1 MRSTR
6 PLIAATA
13 VLTATVC
20 AAGCGGSATTGHPRT
35 AASTQTT
42 VARVVTVPD
51 HAQRTTSL
59 RAVQQAAIP
68 AAYASW
74 LSYYD
79 GSIWVKRD
87 DGRVIRVDPHTNK
100 QTGQVGFYTDGQHY
114 CQGIG
119 AGGGA
124 VWSCQQG
131 FITRI
136 DPKTVKIIARIP
148 IAKAFDEGRY
158 VFADGR
164 IWVITGTNGN
174 QLVGIDP
181 ATNQPGPPI
190 TLPYSC
196 TDLAPGGDAVWVLC
210 PNASHVV
217 KVDITRRRVAGTVA
231 IDSAY
236 NGYATRSDLWVG
248 SNSDLVRINATTFR
262 PEAIFHNAGPGQG
275 GDVTVDGNHVWVST
289 NNGPLYLI
297 DATTNTITEHITPPA
312 GLGGGA
318 LIATTD
324 SIWVTAENIGTLLR
338 LRSP

>member
-1 MRSTR
+1 MSPIR

-35 AASTQTT
+35 AAPTQTT
-42 VARVVTVPD
+42 VAHVVTVPD

-100 QTGQVGFYTDGQHY
+100 QTGQVGAYTDGQHY

-210 PNASHVV
+210 PHRQSRRQGRRHPPPSRRHRR
-217 KVDITRRRVAGTVA
+217 DRRRHTT
-231 IDSAY
+231 
-236 NGYATRSDLWVG
+236 ATRPVATSGSDQTRT
-248 SNSDLVRINATTFR
+248 SSA
-262 PEAIFHNAGPGQG
+262 
-275 GDVTVDGNHVWVST
+275 ST
-289 NNGPLYLI
+289 
-297 DATTNTITEHITPPA
+297 
-312 GLGGGA
+312 
-318 LIATTD
+318 
-324 SIWVTAENIGTLLR
+324 R
-338 LRSP
+338 LRSGPKRSSTTPVPARAATSPSTATTSGSAPTTDPCT